1 MEDQKINQ
9 NLYEPKLEDFNTF
22 KEYMDKIICAYWNK
36 KGQDYINEFDIKVKI
51 VRNTQDGMHWHM
63 IDYSEAEAFRV
74 KGFVPNSHSG
84 NWMGPGSKKN
94 IPNGL

>member
-1 MEDQKINQ
+1 
-9 NLYEPKLEDFNTF
+9 
-22 KEYMDKIICAYWNK
+22 
-36 KGQDYINEFDIKVKI
+36 
-51 VRNTQDGMHWHM
+51 MHWHM